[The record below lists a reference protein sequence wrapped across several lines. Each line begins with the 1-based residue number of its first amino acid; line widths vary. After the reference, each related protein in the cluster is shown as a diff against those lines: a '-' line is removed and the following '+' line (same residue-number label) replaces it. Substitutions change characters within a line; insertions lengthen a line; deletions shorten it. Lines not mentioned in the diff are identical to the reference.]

1 MNEEDQMR
9 IVSMEKGDEI
19 KRIISRFS
27 LATAKIQE
35 VLKEQGEYT
44 MEILQ
49 KVSNIFF

>member
-1 MNEEDQMR
+1 MR

-35 VLKEQGEYT
+35 VLKEQGKPLLLIPPFVIVIRSRLYA
-44 MEILQ
+44 Q
-49 KVSNIFF
+49 